1 VKRRRRGVLA
11 SVIRNNSDLHPSKT
25 TRFSTTAANA
35 FELGREKLVTLIR
48 RRLDVRII
56 SVTTATHEMC
66 TVHAV
71 ANEAA
76 AVSLSAASSF
86 GGNRERS

>member
-1 VKRRRRGVLA
+1 LA
-11 SVIRNNSDLHPSKT
+11 PVRKDA
-25 TRFSTTAANA
+25 RFSTTAANA
-35 FELGREKLVTLIR
+35 FEFGREKLVTFIR

-56 SVTTATHEMC
+56 SVATATHEVC
-66 TVHAV
+66 TEHAV

-76 AVSLSAASSF
+76 AVSMSAASGF